1 MLAIAWHRVETS
13 FLPVSRERS
22 FMNQF
27 HRHHVLAATC
37 VVAALCGA
45 PAGAGAPSQKPAG
58 GAATVD
64 GARIIAADSEPQNW
78 LAHGRTYGEQRFSPL
93 AKINDGNVGKLG
105 LAWSYATG
113 TRRGLQASPIVVDGT
128 MYTTG
133 TWSVVYALDA
143 KTGREMWTYDP
154 EVPRAWGRYLCCDAV
169 NRGVAVWKGMLFVG
183 TIDGRLVSL
192 DAATGRKR
200 WEINTIDRNKP
211 YSITAAPRIVKG
223 LVLIGNG
230 GGEMG
235 VRGYLSAYDA
245 VTGKLAW
252 RFYTVP
258 GNPKDGFEHPEL
270 EQAAKTWNGE
280 WWVGGGGGTVW
291 DSIAYDP
298 ELDTLYVGTGNGSP
312 WSRDIR
318 SPGGGDNLFL
328 SSILALDPDTG
339 RMKWYYQTTP
349 AENWDYTATQ
359 HIILADLVIE
369 GKTRKVLMQ
378 APKNGFFYVLDRVT
392 GELISADKFA
402 PVTWASHVDLKTGRP
417 VETPEA
423 NYSRETRLI
432 VPAPLGAHNWHPM
445 AYNPRT
451 GLVYIPAMQQMF
463 AYALSGDFKK
473 SGDYARQDMFWNPG
487 IDWNQALDTTE
498 DLMRQLGGALPP
510 DRGYLKA
517 WDPVLKKT
525 VWEIQHPAFW
535 NGGLLTTAG
544 NLLFQG
550 TGDGRF
556 VAYSA
561 DTGRILWDQPTLIG
575 IIAPPVTYE
584 VDGEQYVV
592 VMAGY
597 GGAGNL
603 TAGDPRTM
611 ASGRYEND
619 GYVLAFKLGGTATM
633 PRVAEKNVSI
643 PQPPVIAATDAQW
656 TNGKYKYMS
665 TCSVCHGALVISGGV
680 VPDLRM
686 LTAEKHSIFTQIVY
700 DGVIH
705 GAGMPRLGD
714 LITEQDV
721 HDIQAYVISRANE
734 DRAAAA
740 AAATAKP

>member
-1 MLAIAWHRVETS
+1 
-13 FLPVSRERS
+13 
-22 FMNQF
+22 MNPQSL
-27 HRHHVLAATC
+27 RPLVLAAALAATSFGS
-37 VVAALCGA
+37 VAA
-45 PAGAGAPSQKPAG
+45 PAAGG

-78 LAHGRTYGEQRFSPL
+78 LTHGRTYGEQRYSPL
-93 AKINDGNVGKLG
+93 TGINAGNVEQLG

-133 TWSVVYALDA
+133 TWSVVFALDA
-143 KTGREMWTYDP
+143 KTGRELWTYDP

-169 NRGVAVWKGMLFVG
+169 NRGVAVWKGTLYLG
-183 TIDGRLVSL
+183 TIDGRLVAL

-200 WEINTIDRNKP
+200 WEVNTIDRSKP
-211 YSITAAPRIVKG
+211 YSITGAPRVVKG
-223 LVLIGNG
+223 KVLIGNG
-230 GGEMG
+230 GAELG

-245 VTGKLAW
+245 ASGKLVW

-258 GNPKDGFEHPEL
+258 GNPKQGFEHPEL

-280 WWVGGGGGTVW
+280 WWIGGGGGTVW
-291 DSIAYDP
+291 DSMAYDP

-328 SSILALDPDTG
+328 SSILALDPDSG
-339 RMKWYYQTTP
+339 RLKWHYQTTP
-349 AENWDYTATQ
+349 RENWDYTATQ
-359 HIILADLVIE
+359 HIILADLRLG

-378 APKNGFFYVLDRVT
+378 APKNGFFYVIDRVT
-392 GELISADKFA
+392 GELLSADKFA
-402 PVTWASHVDLKTGRP
+402 PVTWASHVDLATGRP
-417 VETPEA
+417 VETEIA
-423 NYSRETRLI
+423 DYSRETRLI

-445 AYNPRT
+445 AYNPQT

-463 AYALSGDFKK
+463 PYALSADFKK
-473 SGDYARQDMFWNPG
+473 TGEFARRDMFWNPG
-487 IDWNQALDTTE
+487 VDWNQAVDATLG
-498 DLMRQLGGALPP
+498 LLRQFGGVLPP

-517 WDPVLKKT
+517 WDPVSRKV
-525 VWEIQHPAFW
+525 VWEIEHPAFW

-550 TGDGRF
+550 TGDGQF
-556 VAYSA
+556 VVYAA
-561 DTGRILWDQPTLIG
+561 DTGKRLWALPTSVG
-575 IIAPPVTYE
+575 IIAPPVTYA

-597 GGAGNL
+597 GGAGAL

-611 ASGRYEND
+611 ASGRFEND
-619 GYVLAFKLGGTATM
+619 GYVLAFKLGGKARM
-633 PRVAEKNVSI
+633 PRIAEKNASI
-643 PQPPVIAATDAQW
+643 PEPPRIEATPAQLE
-656 TNGKYKYMS
+656 NGKYKFMS
-665 TCSVCHGALVISGGV
+665 TCAVCHGPLVVSGGV
-680 VPDLRM
+680 VPDLR
-686 LTAEKHSIFTQIVY
+686 LLPAEKHAIFKEIVY

-714 LITEQDV
+714 LVSEQDV
-721 HDIQAYVISRANE
+721 RDIQAYIVARANE

-740 AAATAKP
+740 ALPPTPSR